1 MASDLREKGHGEAT
15 RAGLGWCLSP
25 TEQKSFGIHSWS
37 GVWSTLLRVGDSR
50 GLAAPGAPLQC
61 HHESPWG
68 HSQRIPAVLQHPF
81 PDNARGWGTGWE
93 RGRAA
98 ALPKWLQERDLSVP
112 TITQPRGSTKSRPRR
127 GQSSWGGEKQHLPSL
142 LQHCCNTWSCSNS
155 AGKQQGDKVTPQP
168 HCPAWLCPLTPHS
181 EALRGAKPAPKLP
194 SDTKVGRSR
203 LHGKKGKTTTKK

>member
-1 MASDLREKGHGEAT
+1 MPPRVTLGTFPAHPR
-15 RAGLGWCLSP
+15 RAPTSLPRQCQGL
-25 TEQKSFGIHSWS
+25 
-37 GVWSTLLRVGDSR
+37 
-50 GLAAPGAPLQC
+50 
-61 HHESPWG
+61 
-68 HSQRIPAVLQHPF
+68 
-81 PDNARGWGTGWE
+81 GTGWE

-142 LQHCCNTWSCSNS
+142 LQHCCNTWRCSNS

-203 LHGKKGKTTTKK
+203 LHGKKGKTTTTTTKKNKNKNKLTSLQQL